1 MRNLSDFQINSTT
14 QGSMSDGISAD
25 IDEQSLSNSQPSL
38 DDEGIDE
45 LSALSNGKNDQITV
59 KVCYLFCILNNKF
72 ILLKKSEIYLKL
84 TLNILYVVI
93 HL

>member
-1 MRNLSDFQINSTT
+1 MVFVFYQIAGTLHVVLDQTESSSMRNLSDFQINSTT
-14 QGSMSDGISAD
+14 QGSMSEGISAD

-59 KVCYLFCILNNKF
+59 KVCYF
-72 ILLKKSEIYLKL
+72 ILYIK
-84 TLNILYVVI
+84 
-93 HL
+93 